1 MRKGRRTRERDG
13 RERKKW
19 TKSMT
24 EMGGREHEKGKKS
37 MKKYGRT
44 TIREKQGSICEKGR
58 RA

>member
-37 MKKYGRT
+37 MKKVR
-44 TIREKQGSICEKGR
+44 KDDN
-58 RA
+58 

>member
-37 MKKYGRT
+37 MKKV
-44 TIREKQGSICEKGR
+44 REDENEREARKNM
-58 RA
+58 